1 MQDNI
6 DVDRRAV
13 DFMFIQPNKEVI
25 LTKPYCEIHIPE
37 DYISHN
43 IAELIGNEI
52 DTFGLFNIYV
62 WDDYDIEHTKP
73 RTFFFKFPSRI
84 RTAPSVIDTRRG
96 KDGEKIRVL
105 KYEEGDILIKSV
117 AIQENSD
124 VARQMLDI
132 MFNAYLPDT
141 IPYNNIYSFWTRV
154 NIFNGVKPAA
164 NEAILKIIISEIC
177 RDPDDLSRPFRHYL
191 RDKFLHGGVIG
202 DMSKRKMLNIR
213 NIPKYNSTF
222 ASVTSGNAKQGI
234 TSSIARIRSGKIDKD
249 SPIEKAIE

>member
-1 MQDNI
+1 MDATNI
-6 DVDRRAV
+6 DVSKRAV
-13 DFMFIQPNKEVI
+13 DFMSIQPNKEVI

-62 WDDYDIEHTKP
+62 WDDYDIENTKP
-73 RTFFFKFPSRI
+73 RMFFFKFPSRI

-96 KDGEKIRVL
+96 KDGEKLRIL
-105 KYEEGDILIKSV
+105 KYEEGDVLIKSIAV
-117 AIQENSD
+117 QENSD

-154 NIFNGVKPAA
+154 NSFNGVKPAA

-177 RDPDDLSRPFRHYL
+177 RDPTDLSRPFRHYL
-191 RDKFLHGGVIG
+191 RDNISG
-202 DMSKRKMLNIR
+202 DMLKRKMLNIR
-213 NIPKYNSTF
+213 SIPKYNSTF

-234 TSSIARIRSGKIDKD
+234 TSSIARARSGKVDKD
-249 SPIEKAIE
+249 SPIELAIE